1 MKILVISDIHGR
13 LAKLDRIK
21 TELAK
26 ADVVVV
32 AGDITNFGGRDE
44 AREILKPMLSLAK
57 RLFAV
62 PGNCD
67 LPEVNELLKELR
79 VSLHGRS
86 SVVEE
91 IGFFGVGGSN
101 PTPFATPQEYTEE
114 HLRELLESGYSAIKE
129 RSTKVLVTHSP
140 PFGTKLDLTS
150 SGMHAGSRAVKAF
163 IKEKKPT
170 LALCGHIHEARGV
183 ARVATTTVVNPGAF
197 HMGYALVELDEGK
210 VEIEL
215 KEY

>member
-1 MKILVISDIHGR
+1 MRILVISDIHGR

-67 LPEVNELLKELR
+67 LPEVNELLKELK

-86 SVVEE
+86 SVVDE

-101 PTPFATPQEYTEE
+101 PTPFATPQEYDEE
-114 HLRELLESGYSAIKE
+114 HLKELLESGYSTIKE
-129 RSTKVLVTHSP
+129 HSTKVLVAHSP

-150 SGMHAGSRAVKAF
+150 SGMHAGSRAVKAL

-210 VEIEL
+210 VEVKL